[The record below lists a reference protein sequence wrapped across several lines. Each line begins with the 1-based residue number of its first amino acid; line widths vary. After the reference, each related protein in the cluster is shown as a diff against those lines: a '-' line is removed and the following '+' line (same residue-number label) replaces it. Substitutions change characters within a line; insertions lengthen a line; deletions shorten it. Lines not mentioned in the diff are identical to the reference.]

1 MKENKY
7 DNPAFFNQYSQMTRS
22 IKGLQG
28 AGEWHI
34 LQKMLPAIEYKRVLD
49 LGCGF
54 GWHCQYM
61 AEQGAKSVLGIDL
74 SEKMLDIAKQKNQ
87 FSFVEYKQMAI
98 EDFDFLAESFDVVL
112 SSLAFHYL
120 ESFDDVCR
128 KVHKCLSVG
137 GTFVFSIEHPVFTAY
152 GSQDWFYNE
161 NGEPVHWP
169 VDNYYNEGIR
179 KANFLGQEVIK
190 YHKTL
195 TTYVNGLLKSGFEIT
210 ALVEPEPDE
219 ISLKTIPGMQDELR
233 RPIFLIISALK
244 K

>member
-22 IKGLQG
+22 VKGLEG
-28 AGEWHI
+28 AGEWHV
-34 LQKMLPAIEYKRVLD
+34 LQKILPITKGKRVLD

-54 GWHCQYM
+54 GWHCQYV
-61 AEQGAKSVLGIDL
+61 AGQGAESVLGIDL
-74 SEKMLDIAKQKNQ
+74 SEKMLDFAKQKNQ

-98 EDFDFLAESFDVVL
+98 EDFDFPAESFDVVL

-137 GTFVFSIEHPVFTAY
+137 GTFVFSVEHPVFTAY

-161 NGEPVHWP
+161 NSEPIHWP
-169 VDNYYNEGIR
+169 VDNYYKEGIR
-179 KANFLGQEVIK
+179 KANFLGQEVVK